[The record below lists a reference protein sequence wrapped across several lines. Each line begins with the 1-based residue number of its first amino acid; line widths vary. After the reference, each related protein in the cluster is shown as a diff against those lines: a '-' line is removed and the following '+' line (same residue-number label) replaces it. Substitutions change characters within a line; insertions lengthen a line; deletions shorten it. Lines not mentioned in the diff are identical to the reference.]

1 MRRWTGFGLLWAMAC
16 GGSVTGETA
25 SVQSGVE
32 VRGKEGLPTNEEAVI
47 TAPYSATSGAAVQFT
62 TLIPTADVPAW
73 DALFG
78 GLVLPTSLLAPPVEV
93 HEWGTFTSVQSPD
106 GEDMEG
112 LHHEEEP
119 LPSFVHGR
127 GGMCWGV
134 AKCMEIV
141 PVGVTQKMETPVIY
155 FHGTPKDTA
164 GDAVAT
170 VRVDFPKGIISQW
183 FPEATAWEP
192 ALGSLNG
199 AETLGGGAMTW
210 TVTFNPE
217 GFAPPVVS
225 ESDIWA
231 PSRRVPAATP
241 LRGPNGEDE
250 HFIFYR
256 GIGRFSLPVRTVS
269 VPGDVDE
276 VQVWNDHGADIIPAA
291 FLVRVEEGGAGI
303 VPLGEIAAGG
313 QVTRPDQVPLTDMER
328 FIADARGHL
337 TAALTESGLTL
348 DEPVAMV
355 DTWAVS
361 YFHTPGLRV
370 LYVLP
375 RAWPDELLPLTLSF
389 EPTRVVR
396 TLVGRIEVTT
406 HDELDEVEGAFLA
419 AIAAGVNS
427 WETLGMKEVLA
438 LGRYAEAKMRA
449 LRERTDDAEVIT
461 YLDEVI
467 RQLEQQPED
476 QKALRFRFAVV
487 LVRPDEARQHAQPE
501 HAEHDEHRDRRVDV
515 DGQLPADVTAFVE
528 LVPRLDEHLRGD
540 VEEHVNDGLLEVG

>member
-1 MRRWTGFGLLWAMAC
+1 MRRWAGVGLIGVMAC
-16 GGSVTGETA
+16 SGSVPGDTA
-25 SVQSGVE
+25 SVQGGVAL
-32 VRGKEGLPTNEEAVI
+32 RGDLSPTNAS
-47 TAPYSATSGAAVQFT
+47 TAT
-62 TLIPTADVPAW
+62 
-73 DALFG
+73 
-78 GLVLPTSLLAPPVEV
+78 PTSLSTTAGASPPFSSLLPEGEVPSRDGLFGELLLPTDLLVTPLEV

-106 GEDMEG
+106 GKDMEG

-134 AKCMEIV
+134 SKCIEIV

-155 FHGTPKDTA
+155 FHGTPKDEA
-164 GDAVAT
+164 GNAVAT

-192 ALGSLNG
+192 PMGALNG
-199 AETLGGGAMTW
+199 VETLGGGSMTW
-210 TVTFNPE
+210 TVAFNPE
-217 GFAPPVVS
+217 GFAPPAVS

-256 GIGRFSLPVRTVS
+256 GLGRFSLPVRTVS
-269 VPGDVDE
+269 VPGDSNE
-276 VQVWNDHGADIIPAA
+276 LQVWNDHEADVIPAA

-303 VPLGEIAAGG
+303 VPLGAIPAGG
-313 QVTRPDQVPLTDMER
+313 QVSRPDLVPLTDMAR
-328 FIADARGHL
+328 FLVDARGHL
-337 TAALTESGLTL
+337 TAALTASGLTL
-348 DEPVAMV
+348 DESVAMV

-375 RAWPDELLPLTLSF
+375 RSWTDELLPLTLSF
-389 EPTRVVR
+389 EPTRTVR

-406 HDELDEVEGAFLA
+406 HDELDEVEGAFLT

-427 WETLGMKEVLA
+427 WETLGMKEVVA
-438 LGRYAEAKMRA
+438 LGRHAEAKLRA
-449 LRERTDDAEVIT
+449 LRERTGDAEVLS
-461 YLDEVI
+461 YLDEAI
-467 RQLEQQPED
+467 RQLEQQP
-476 QKALRFRFAVV
+476 
-487 LVRPDEARQHAQPE
+487 
-501 HAEHDEHRDRRVDV
+501 
-515 DGQLPADVTAFVE
+515 
-528 LVPRLDEHLRGD
+528 
-540 VEEHVNDGLLEVG
+540 